1 MMDTYL
7 NDQNISNN
15 IMIKKKD
22 ESNKYKR
29 IIISS
34 EKRIS
39 YSSSVDDKNETIDN
53 QINDST
59 SSFDYSDTL
68 RVSEKPKQ
76 ETAENFFDKS

>member
-29 IIISS
+29 II
-34 EKRIS
+34 
-39 YSSSVDDKNETIDN
+39 
-53 QINDST
+53 
-59 SSFDYSDTL
+59 
-68 RVSEKPKQ
+68 
-76 ETAENFFDKS
+76 